1 MCEGVPALA
10 VGFGGE
16 EGEVVG
22 ELTVGG
28 GGGKM
33 EGLLVEDDGCRLVSI
48 EYSHSIICKAYP
60 WTGSW
65 CR

>member
-16 EGEVVG
+16 EREVVG

-28 GGGKM
+28 GGGEMK
-33 EGLLVEDDGCRLVSI
+33 GLLVEDDGCRLVSI
-48 EYSHSIICKAYP
+48 
-60 WTGSW
+60 
-65 CR
+65 

>member
-16 EGEVVG
+16 EGEMVG

-28 GGGKM
+28 GSSDM
-33 EGLLVEDDGCRLVSI
+33 QRLLIEDNGY
-48 EYSHSIICKAYP
+48 E
-60 WTGSW
+60 
-65 CR
+65 